1 MLRYSFLIPLI
12 LLINDVSLPTLGSLK
27 MSESKPPQ
35 EFPKDLSSKE
45 VVRMDNV
52 ENAYPRWLGN
62 KILFQSNRDGRWQI
76 YVMNADGS
84 DQRNISNDKFNNNF
98 VSCSAKGDLI
108 AFVSDR
114 DGNEEIYTMKPDGS
128 ALKRLTNEPG
138 RDIHPYI
145 TPDGKRILFN
155 STRGNTP
162 NFEIYSINIDGTNLK
177 RLTKSVD
184 EKTCARLS
192 PDGSRIVY
200 LEGSAALRNDE
211 IVVTDSHG
219 QYARNVTNS
228 AAAEGWP
235 VWSPDGQRIY
245 YCSDDSGTFCI
256 YEMNPDGSDKKRITT
271 VRSPFMDARP
281 EISADGKTLVFN
293 RQVTNS
299 NGTNTIAIYTRAVKS

>member
-1 MLRYSFLIPLI
+1 MFGYYCLFPLI
-12 LLINDVSLPTLGSLK
+12 LLFTNATI
-27 MSESKPPQ
+27 PPVISFKVIHSGMLQ
-35 EFPKDLSSKE
+35 GFPKDPSSKE
-45 VVRMDNV
+45 VLRMANV
-52 ENAYPRWLGN
+52 ENAYPRWFGD

-76 YVMNADGS
+76 YIMNADGS
-84 DQRNISNDKFNNNF
+84 DQKNISNDKFNNNF
-98 VSCSAKGDLI
+98 VSCSDKGDLI

-128 ALKRLTNEPG
+128 SLKRLTNDPG

-155 STRGNTP
+155 SARGNSQ
-162 NFEIYSINIDGTNLK
+162 NFEIYSINVDGTNLK
-177 RLTKSVD
+177 RLTKSID

-211 IVVTDSHG
+211 IVVTDPNG
-219 QYARNVTNS
+219 QYARNITNS

-235 VWSPDGQRIY
+235 VWSPDSRRIY
-245 YCSDDSGTFCI
+245 YCSDESGTFCI
-256 YEMNPDGSDKKRITT
+256 YEMKPDGSDKKRITT
-271 VRSPFMDARP
+271 IQYPFMDARP

-293 RQVTNS
+293 RQVANS
-299 NGTNTIAIYTRAVKS
+299 NGTNTIAIYTRSVKG

>member
-1 MLRYSFLIPLI
+1 MLRLSCLFPFI
-12 LLINDVSLPTLGSLK
+12 LAINNVLPPVISLK
-27 MSESKPPQ
+27 LNEPIVLQ
-35 EFPKDLSSKE
+35 EFPKDASSNE
-45 VVRMDNV
+45 ILRMSNV
-52 ENAYPRWLGN
+52 ENAYPRWLGS

-76 YVMNADGS
+76 YMMNADGS
-84 DQRNISNDKFNNNF
+84 DQKNISNDKFNNNF

-128 ALKRLTNEPG
+128 SLKRLTNEPG

-155 STRGNTP
+155 SARDNSP
-162 NFEIYSINIDGTNLK
+162 NFEIYSINTDGTNLI

-211 IVVTDSHG
+211 IVVTDSRG

-256 YEMNPDGSDKKRITT
+256 YEMKYDGSQKKRITT
-271 VRSPFMDARP
+271 IQFPFMDARP
-281 EISADGKTLVFN
+281 EISADGKMLVFN
-293 RQVTNS
+293 RQVTHS
-299 NGTNTIAIYTRAVKS
+299 NGRNTIAIYTKAIKS

>member
-1 MLRYSFLIPLI
+1 MFSCFGLLPFI
-12 LLINDVSLPTLGSLK
+12 LLINSVSLPSVTLHSN
-27 MSESKPPQ
+27 SESKLLQ
-35 EFPKDLSSKE
+35 EFPKDPLSKE
-45 VVRMDNV
+45 VVRMANV

-76 YVMNADGS
+76 YIMNADGS
-84 DQRNISNDKFNNNF
+84 DQKNISNDRFNNNF

-114 DGNEEIYTMKPDGS
+114 DGDEEIYTMKPDGS
-128 ALKRLTNEPG
+128 AVKRLTNEAG

-145 TPDGKRILFN
+145 TPDGKKILFN
-155 STRGNTP
+155 SARGNSA
-162 NFEIYSINIDGTNLK
+162 NFEIYSINIDGTNLT

-200 LEGSAALRNDE
+200 LEGSVAARNDE
-211 IVVTDSHG
+211 IVVMDSHG

-235 VWSPDGQRIY
+235 LWSPDGQRIY

-256 YEMNPDGSDKKRITT
+256 YEMKYDGSEKKRITT
-271 VRSPFMDARP
+271 VQFPFMDARP
-281 EISADGKTLVFN
+281 EISNDGKMLVFN

-299 NGTNTIAIYTRAVKS
+299 NGSNTIAIYTRAVKG